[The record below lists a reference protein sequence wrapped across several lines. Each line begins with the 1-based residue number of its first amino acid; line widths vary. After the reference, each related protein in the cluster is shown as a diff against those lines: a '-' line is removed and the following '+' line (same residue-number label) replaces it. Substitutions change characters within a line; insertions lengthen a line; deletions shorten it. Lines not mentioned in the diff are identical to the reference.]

1 MAPFVNLIH
10 GVDSLNKEI
19 NKQALK
25 NDRIIDCLLQMHIE
39 EETKF
44 GLDEEELNSIMASSE
59 FQEMKN
65 IRITGLMG
73 MATFTDKQDQ
83 VKKEFSQLKSILIN

>member
-1 MAPFVNLIH
+1 MEQMPKDIQWHMIGHVQTNQIHGSFVNLIH
-10 GVDSLNKEI
+10 GVDSFKLLKEI

-25 NDRIIDCLLQMHIE
+25 NDRIIDCLLQMHIAE

-59 FQEMKN
+59 FQEMKTYEL
-65 IRITGLMG
+65 RG
-73 MATFTDKQDQ
+73 
-83 VKKEFSQLKSILIN
+83 

>member
-1 MAPFVNLIH
+1 
-10 GVDSLNKEI
+10 
-19 NKQALK
+19 
-25 NDRIIDCLLQMHIE
+25 MHIAE

-73 MATFTDKQDQ
+73 MATFTDKNQ
-83 VKKEFSQLKSILIN
+83 VKKNFRN

>member
-1 MAPFVNLIH
+1 
-10 GVDSLNKEI
+10 
-19 NKQALK
+19 
-25 NDRIIDCLLQMHIE
+25 MHIAE

-44 GLDEEELNSIMASSE
+44 GLDEEELNSIIASSE

-83 VKKEFSQLKSILIN
+83 VKKEFSQLKSIFDIKITEDRKLSTRHSINGNVR

>member
-1 MAPFVNLIH
+1 
-10 GVDSLNKEI
+10 
-19 NKQALK
+19 
-25 NDRIIDCLLQMHIE
+25 MHIAE

-73 MATFTDKQDQ
+73 WQHLPISKI
-83 VKKEFSQLKSILIN
+83 K

>member
-1 MAPFVNLIH
+1 
-10 GVDSLNKEI
+10 
-19 NKQALK
+19 
-25 NDRIIDCLLQMHIE
+25 MHIAE
-39 EETKF
+39 DTKF

-83 VKKEFSQLKSILIN
+83 VKKKFSQLKSILIN

>member
-1 MAPFVNLIH
+1 
-10 GVDSLNKEI
+10 
-19 NKQALK
+19 
-25 NDRIIDCLLQMHIE
+25 MHIAE
-39 EETKF
+39 EEQNLVLTKF
-44 GLDEEELNSIMASSE
+44 IIISE

>member
-1 MAPFVNLIH
+1 
-10 GVDSLNKEI
+10 
-19 NKQALK
+19 
-25 NDRIIDCLLQMHIE
+25 LLRD
-39 EETKF
+39 TKF

-83 VKKEFSQLKSILIN
+83 VKKNFRN

>member
-1 MAPFVNLIH
+1 
-10 GVDSLNKEI
+10 
-19 NKQALK
+19 
-25 NDRIIDCLLQMHIE
+25 MHIA

-65 IRITGLMG
+65 IQLR
-73 MATFTDKQDQ
+73 
-83 VKKEFSQLKSILIN
+83 VKRR